1 MVTVEPVKLTQLVQ
15 LTLVAIFRLWPCPR
29 ASRPRQDL
37 EGSPALRISGWPSVI
52 KTVLVRSQA
61 LYADPGL
68 FEVRRDAR
76 WWLCPSVYCA
86 PAGAVR
92 AAGKA
97 VRAAERVE
105 LRWDG
110 DAIP

>member
-76 WWLCPSVYCA
+76 RWLCPSVYCA

-97 VRAAERVE
+97 V
-105 LRWDG
+105 
-110 DAIP
+110 